1 MIKMRIT
8 LGVFASVVVLALLGA
23 VGVSS
28 AIAEPT
34 GEFAVFKECP
44 ITHSPKISGCLVSRV
59 EKGEIKLGKE
69 EVPILKTQ
77 TLQGGWINE
86 GVGKEGFTIEKFVGA
101 AGGNTLSKTPQKVP
115 GGLAGLVECYK
126 ITGNGFWEVIERG
139 SCEFFFENSVTG
151 VNATT
156 ELSAPASSIGIN
168 QTFLLLEVGTG
179 LSLPIKV
186 KLENPLLGEECY
198 VGPITLNLTTGKSG
212 ALTGRFGKTH
222 DKAGGNILEIK
233 ENKLVEEGFSAPKA
247 TGCGEFF
254 SFIVDP
260 IINSKIGLPAEK
272 GDTATLEGTVEE
284 TSRDAVEENEEEA

>member
-1 MIKMRIT
+1 M
-8 LGVFASVVVLALLGA
+8 
-23 VGVSS
+23 
-28 AIAEPT
+28 
-34 GEFAVFKECP
+34 FKECP
-44 ITHSPKISGCLVSRV
+44 IKHSPKISGCLVSRV
-59 EKGEIKLGKE
+59 EKGEIKLGKQ

-86 GVGKEGFTIEKFVGA
+86 GLSPYGFTIEKFVAA

-126 ITGNGFWEVIERG
+126 ITGSGFWEVIERG

-156 ELSAPASSIGIN
+156 ELSAPASSIGLN
-168 QTFLLLEVGTG
+168 QTFLFLEVETG

-198 VGPITLNLTTGKSG
+198 VGPMTLNLTTGKSG

-222 DKAGGNILEIK
+222 DKAGGSILEIK

-254 SFIVDP
+254 SFIIDP

-284 TSRDAVEENEEEA
+284 ASRAAIEENEEEA